1 MTKAEA
7 EWLDSLSTVADECGL
22 DYEDT
27 APKFVAKQGW
37 DEARECRTKGVC
49 SCSADAH
56 IHMLTEA
63 FDLGLTPEET
73 QMLAVKTG
81 IWTKWEEM

>member
-1 MTKAEA
+1 MTEAEA
-7 EWLDSLSTVADECGL
+7 KWLESLSTVADECGL

-27 APKFVAKQGW
+27 APEWVLKQGW
-37 DEARECRTKGVC
+37 DEARECRRGLRC
-49 SCSADAH
+49 SCFADAH

-73 QMLAVKTG
+73 QKLALKTG
-81 IWTKWEEM
+81 VWQK